1 MKGPDIGQL
10 MKQAQK
16 MQQDMLKIQ
25 EELADE
31 TVESSVG
38 GGSVSV
44 TMTGRFEVTKV
55 HIDPAAI
62 DAGDPEMLEDLVQ
75 AAFNEALRQAQALA
89 EQRLA
94 GVTGGAGL
102 PGML

>member
-25 EELADE
+25 EELAQE

-44 TMTGRFEVTKV
+44 TMTGRFEVNKV
-55 HIDPAAI
+55 HIDPSVI
-62 DAGDPEMLEDLVQ
+62 DANDPEMLEDLVQ

-94 GVTGGAGL
+94 GVTGGMGM
-102 PGML
+102 PGVL